1 VVQGRVVF
9 IKGYKHMDYYIKEFL
24 KTNKLETGVPFKVKE
39 LNRLVVVDADGSFKY
54 VDSDGVLVLGDVFS
68 ILSGAYHVELNNTKY
83 SCGDTYYFV
92 SDAYNVKK
100 STWGNNIYD
109 YALLNMGNVFTTRFE
124 ADNHKE
130 EILNKCREIN
140 TKDVV
145 STGNNDTPDFSTPT
159 LGGTVTNNGITYNI
173 KDKLKPLSDKVKDMG
188 DTATILNKKYKDKVS
203 GMAMSIDKDSI
214 DSGKYK
220 GYTLHNGVKRD
231 FDINATSLG
240 EAIREALKKSFN

>member
-1 VVQGRVVF
+1 
-9 IKGYKHMDYYIKEFL
+9 MDYYIKEFL

>member
-1 VVQGRVVF
+1 
-9 IKGYKHMDYYIKEFL
+9 MDYYIKEFL

-39 LNRLVVVDADGSFKY
+39 LRRLVVVDDDGSFKY
-54 VDSDGVLVLGDVFS
+54 EDSGEVLVLGDVFS

-100 STWGNNIYD
+100 STWGDNIYD
-109 YALLNMGNVFTTRFE
+109 YALLSMGNVFTTRFE

-140 TKDVV
+140 TKDTETV
-145 STGNNDTPDFSTPT
+145 SLDTSDFVIPNTT

-173 KDKLKPLSDKVKDMG
+173 KDKLKPLSDKVENIG

-220 GYTLHNGVKRD
+220 GYTLHNGVKKD

>member
-1 VVQGRVVF
+1 
-9 IKGYKHMDYYIKEFL
+9 MDYYIKEFL
-24 KTNKLETGVPFKVKE
+24 KTNKLETGIPFKVKE
-39 LNRLVVVDADGSFKY
+39 LRRLVVVDDGSFKY
-54 VDSDGVLVLGDVFS
+54 VDSDEVLVLGDVFS

-92 SDAYNVKK
+92 SDAYNVNKA
-100 STWGNNIYD
+100 TWGDNIYD
-109 YALLNMGNVFTTRFE
+109 YALLSMGNVFTTRFE

-159 LGGTVTNNGITYNI
+159 LGGTVAVDGISHNI
-173 KDKLKPLSDKVKDMG
+173 KDKLTPLSDKVVSMG
-188 DTATILNKKYKDKVS
+188 DTATILNKKLKDSVS

-220 GYTLHNGVKRD
+220 GYILHNGVKRD

>member
-1 VVQGRVVF
+1 
-9 IKGYKHMDYYIKEFL
+9 MDYYIKEFL

-39 LNRLVVVDADGSFKY
+39 LRRLVVVDGDGSFKY
-54 VDSDGVLVLGDVFS
+54 VDSDEVLVLGDVFS
-68 ILSGAYHVELNNTKY
+68 LLSGAYHVELDNAKY
-83 SCGDTYYFV
+83 LSGDTYYFV

-100 STWGNNIYD
+100 STWGDNIYD
-109 YALLNMGNVFTTRFE
+109 YALLSMGNVFTTRFD

-130 EILNKCREIN
+130 EILNRCREIN
-140 TKDVV
+140 TKDIHTVV
-145 STGNNDTPDFSTPT
+145 ANKS
-159 LGGTVTNNGITYNI
+159 VTNKDISEVLNDNVNI
-173 KDKLKPLSDKVKDMG
+173 LSNKVKDIG
-188 DTATILNKKYKDKVS
+188 DTATLLNKKLKDGVS

-220 GYTLHNGVKRD
+220 GYTLHNGVKKD

>member
-1 VVQGRVVF
+1 
-9 IKGYKHMDYYIKEFL
+9 MDYYIKEFL
-24 KTNKLETGVPFKVKE
+24 KTNKLEVGVPFRVKETNKLVKVKE
-39 LNRLVVVDADGSFKY
+39 DGTF
-54 VDSDGVLVLGDVFS
+54 VDSTTDEVLSLGEVFS
-68 ILSGAYHVELNNTKY
+68 LLSGAYHVELDNTKY
-83 SCGDTYYFV
+83 MSGDIYYFV
-92 SDAYNVKK
+92 FDADTIKK
-100 STWGNNIYD
+100 ATWGDNIYD
-109 YALLNMGNVFTTRFE
+109 YALLNMGNVFTTRFD

-140 TKDVV
+140 IKDTETV
-145 STGNNDTPDFSTPT
+145 SLDTSDFVIPNTT
-159 LGGTVTNNGITYNI
+159 LGGTVTKKGISEVLNDNVNI
-173 KDKLKPLSDKVKDMG
+173 LSDKVENMG

-220 GYTLHNGVKRD
+220 GYTLHNGVKKD

>member
-1 VVQGRVVF
+1 
-9 IKGYKHMDYYIKEFL
+9 MDYYIKEFL

-39 LNRLVVVDADGSFKY
+39 LRRLVVVDDDGSFKY
-54 VDSDGVLVLGDVFS
+54 VDSDEVLVLGDVFS

-100 STWGNNIYD
+100 ATWGDNIYD
-109 YALLNMGNVFTTRFE
+109 YALLSMGNVFTTRFD

-159 LGGTVTNNGITYNI
+159 LGGTVTNNGIIYNI
-173 KDKLKPLSDKVKDMG
+173 KDKLKPLSDKVENMG

-220 GYTLHNGVKRD
+220 GYTLHNGVKKD

>member
-1 VVQGRVVF
+1 
-9 IKGYKHMDYYIKEFL
+9 MDYYIKEFL

-39 LNRLVVVDADGSFKY
+39 LRRLVVVDDDGSFKY
-54 VDSDGVLVLGDVFS
+54 VDSDEVLVLGDVFS

-100 STWGNNIYD
+100 STWGDNIYD
-109 YALLNMGNVFTTRFE
+109 YALLSMGNVFTTRFE

-140 TKDVV
+140 TKDTETV
-145 STGNNDTPDFSTPT
+145 SLDTST
-159 LGGTVTNNGITYNI
+159 LGGTVTNNVISNTI
-173 KDKLKPLSDKVKDMG
+173 KDKLKPLSDKVENMG
-188 DTATILNKKYKDKVS
+188 DTATLLNKKYKDKVS

-220 GYTLHNGVKRD
+220 GYTLHNGVKKD

>member
-1 VVQGRVVF
+1 MIQYRVVF
-9 IKGYKHMDYYIKEFL
+9 IEGYIHMDYYIKEFL

-39 LNRLVVVDADGSFKY
+39 LRRLVVVDDDGSFKY
-54 VDSDGVLVLGDVFS
+54 EDSGEVLVLGDVYS

-100 STWGNNIYD
+100 STWGDNIYD
-109 YALLNMGNVFTTRFE
+109 YALLSMGNVFTTRFE

-140 TKDVV
+140 TKDTETV
-145 STGNNDTPDFSTPT
+145 SLDTSDFVIPNTT
-159 LGGTVTNNGITYNI
+159 L
-173 KDKLKPLSDKVKDMG
+173 G

-220 GYTLHNGVKRD
+220 GYTLHNGVKKD

>member
-1 VVQGRVVF
+1 
-9 IKGYKHMDYYIKEFL
+9 MDYYIKEFL
-24 KTNKLETGVPFKVKE
+24 KANKLETGVPFKVKE
-39 LNRLVVVDADGSFKY
+39 LRRLVVVDEDGSFKY
-54 VDSDGVLVLGDVFS
+54 VDSDEVLVLGDVFS
-68 ILSGAYHVELNNTKY
+68 ILSGAYHVELDNTKY
-83 SCGDTYYFV
+83 MSGDIYYFV

-100 STWGNNIYD
+100 ATWGDNIYD
-109 YALLNMGNVFTTRFE
+109 YALLNMGNVFITRFD

-145 STGNNDTPDFSTPT
+145 TTFNNDTPDFSTPT

-173 KDKLKPLSDKVKDMG
+173 KDKLKPLSDKVENMG

-220 GYTLHNGVKRD
+220 GYTLHNGVKKD

-240 EAIREALKKSFN
+240 EAIREALKKSFK

>member
-1 VVQGRVVF
+1 
-9 IKGYKHMDYYIKEFL
+9 MDYYIKEFL

-39 LNRLVVVDADGSFKY
+39 LRRLVVVDEEGSFKY
-54 VDSDGVLVLGDVFS
+54 VDSDEVLVLGDVFS
-68 ILSGAYHVELNNTKY
+68 ILSGAYHVELDNTKY
-83 SCGDTYYFV
+83 MSGDTYYFV

-100 STWGNNIYD
+100 ATWGDNIYD
-109 YALLNMGNVFTTRFE
+109 YALLSMGNVFTTRFD

-140 TKDVV
+140 TKDTKVV
-145 STGNNDTPDFSTPT
+145 TKRDITEVLNDN
-159 LGGTVTNNGITYNI
+159 VNI
-173 KDKLKPLSDKVKDMG
+173 LSDKVKDLG
-188 DTATILNKKYKDKVS
+188 NTATLLNKKLKDGVS

-220 GYTLHNGVKRD
+220 GYTLHNGVKKD

-240 EAIREALKKSFN
+240 EAIREALKKSFK